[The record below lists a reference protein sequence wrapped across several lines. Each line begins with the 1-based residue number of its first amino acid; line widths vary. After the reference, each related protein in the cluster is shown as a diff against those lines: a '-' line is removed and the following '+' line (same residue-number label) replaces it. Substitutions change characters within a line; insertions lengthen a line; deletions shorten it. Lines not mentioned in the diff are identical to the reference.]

1 MNKKMC
7 FMIFV
12 AAVIT
17 VIAGFLLNIGI
28 IKSVTRDIFAD
39 MQGFY
44 ACASGVVF
52 GILLAKN
59 KYYWLMLIACAI
71 VASILIHLFVFGSVG
86 SLYSL
91 AIRAVAIMAYGYLT
105 ALIRFMI

>member
-7 FMIFV
+7 FWIFI

-17 VIAGFLLNIGI
+17 IVAGFLLNIGV
-28 IKSVTRDIFAD
+28 IKSVTKDVLAD
-39 MQGFY
+39 MGGFY
-44 ACASGVVF
+44 VCASGVLL
-52 GILLAKN
+52 GIFLAKN
-59 KYYWLMLIACAI
+59 KYYWLLLIACAI
-71 VASILIHLFVFGSVG
+71 VAAILIHLFVLGSLGSV
-86 SLYSL
+86 YAL